1 MRAIVVG
8 AGEVGYHIAK
18 RLDKE
23 GHDVTII
30 EENSAIKERVEKELD
45 VMTIQG
51 NGASPAALEAAGV
64 AKTDMVIAVTDE
76 DEVNLVI
83 SLLAKQSR
91 GKKSIKTIARVRN
104 PEFSKNPSL
113 QSGKAL
119 GIDHL
124 INPNQAVAE
133 EITRLVQNPAAA
145 QVAFFAEGKVELLGI
160 DVRPEAP
167 ALRQRLKDLRSFQ
180 AQHPFIV
187 TAISRNDEL
196 HIPYGETVIE
206 PGDRLYLVAHRDDIP
221 DILNRL
227 GRQEEPP
234 REVLIIGGGRIGRC
248 LAEILEAEAEGI
260 RITLIERNRKRCEEL
275 AEHLKRAKVIVGDG
289 TDVQA
294 LAEEGIAEMDAVVTV
309 SDDEAT
315 NILAALL
322 LKKRLNAKKAIALVQ
337 RSHFIQLASSLGID
351 AISPRLTTAS
361 AILRSVR
368 RGRVVSVVEMPEW
381 DAEIMELVALP
392 TTPVVDRPLREVNMP
407 KGAIVAAISRGE
419 QIIIPK
425 GDTCILPDD
434 RVILFTLPEAIP
446 KVEELFSG

>member
-18 RLDKE
+18 RLDQE

-30 EENSAIKERVEKELD
+30 EENAAVKERVEKELD
-45 VMTIQG
+45 VMTILG

-64 AKTDMVIAVTDE
+64 RKTDLLIAVTDE

-83 SLLAKQSR
+83 SLLAKEY
-91 GKKSIKTIARVRN
+91 GVATTIARARN
-104 PEFSKNPSL
+104 PEFSKSSFL
-113 QSGKAL
+113 QSGGRL
-119 GIDHL
+119 GIDTL

-133 EITRLVQNPAAA
+133 EIARLVHTPAAA

-196 HIPYGETVIE
+196 QIPYGETVIE
-206 PGDRLYLVAHRDDIP
+206 PGDRLYVVAHRDDIP

-234 REVLIIGGGRIGRC
+234 REVLIIGGGRIGLF

-260 RITLIERNRKRCEEL
+260 RITLMERDRKRCEEL

-294 LAEEGIAEMDAVVTV
+294 LAEEGIVEMDAVVTV
-309 SDDEAT
+309 SGDEAT

-322 LKKRLNAKKAIALVQ
+322 LKKRLKAKKAIALVQ
-337 RSHFIQLASSLGID
+337 RSHFIKLASSLGID

-368 RGRVVSVVEMPEW
+368 RGRVVSVVEMPEG

>member
-18 RLDKE
+18 RLDQE

-30 EENSAIKERVEKELD
+30 EENAAVKERVEKELD
-45 VMTIQG
+45 VMTILG

-64 AKTDMVIAVTDE
+64 RKTDLLIAVTDE

-83 SLLAKQSR
+83 SLLAKEY
-91 GKKSIKTIARVRN
+91 GVATTIARARN
-104 PEFSKNPSL
+104 PEFSKSAFL
-113 QSGKAL
+113 QSGGRL
-119 GIDHL
+119 GIDTL

-133 EITRLVQNPAAA
+133 EIARLVHTPAAA

-196 HIPYGETVIE
+196 QIPYGETVIE
-206 PGDRLYLVAHRDDIP
+206 PGDRLYVVAHRDDIP

-234 REVLIIGGGRIGRC
+234 REVLIIGGGRIGLF

-260 RITLIERNRKRCEEL
+260 RITLMERDRKRCEKL

-294 LAEEGIAEMDAVVTV
+294 LAEEGIVEMDAVVTV
-309 SDDEAT
+309 SGDEAT

-322 LKKRLNAKKAIALVQ
+322 LKKRLKAKKAIALVQ
-337 RSHFIQLASSLGID
+337 RSHFIKLASSLGID

-368 RGRVVSVVEMPEW
+368 RGRVVSVVEMPEG

>member
-18 RLDKE
+18 RLDQE

-30 EENSAIKERVEKELD
+30 EENAAVKERVEKELD
-45 VMTIQG
+45 VMTILG

-64 AKTDMVIAVTDE
+64 RKTDLLIAVTDE

-83 SLLAKQSR
+83 SLLAKEY
-91 GKKSIKTIARVRN
+91 GVATTIARARN
-104 PEFSKNPSL
+104 PEFSKSSFL
-113 QSGKAL
+113 QSGGRL
-119 GIDHL
+119 GIDTL

-133 EITRLVQNPAAA
+133 EIARLVHTPAAA

-196 HIPYGETVIE
+196 QIPYGETVIE
-206 PGDRLYLVAHRDDIP
+206 PGDRLYVVAHRDDIP

-234 REVLIIGGGRIGRC
+234 REVLIIGGGRIGLF

-260 RITLIERNRKRCEEL
+260 RITLMERNRKRCEEL

-294 LAEEGIAEMDAVVTV
+294 LAEEGIVEMDAVVTV
-309 SDDEAT
+309 SGDEAT

-322 LKKRLNAKKAIALVQ
+322 LKKRLKAKKAIALVQ
-337 RSHFIQLASSLGID
+337 RSHFIKLASSLGID

-368 RGRVVSVVEMPEW
+368 RGRVVSVVEMPEG

>member
-18 RLDKE
+18 RLDQE
-23 GHDVTII
+23 GHDVIII
-30 EENSAIKERVEKELD
+30 EENAAVKERVEKELD
-45 VMTIQG
+45 VMTILG

-64 AKTDMVIAVTDE
+64 RKTDLLIAVTDE

-83 SLLAKQSR
+83 SLLAKEY
-91 GKKSIKTIARVRN
+91 GVATTIARARN
-104 PEFSKNPSL
+104 PEFSKSAFL
-113 QSGKAL
+113 QSGGRL
-119 GIDHL
+119 GIDTL

-133 EITRLVQNPAAA
+133 EIARLVHTPAAA

-196 HIPYGETVIE
+196 QIPYGETVIE
-206 PGDRLYLVAHRDDIP
+206 PGDRLYVVAHRDDIP

-234 REVLIIGGGRIGRC
+234 REVLIIGGGRIGLF

-260 RITLIERNRKRCEEL
+260 RITLMERDRKRCEEL

-294 LAEEGIAEMDAVVTV
+294 LAEEGIVEMDAVVTV
-309 SDDEAT
+309 SGDEAT

-322 LKKRLNAKKAIALVQ
+322 LKKRLKAKKAIALVQ
-337 RSHFIQLASSLGID
+337 RSHFIKLASSLGID

-368 RGRVVSVVEMPEW
+368 RGRVVSVVEMPEG

>member
-18 RLDKE
+18 RLDQE
-23 GHDVTII
+23 GHDVIII
-30 EENSAIKERVEKELD
+30 EENAAVKERVEKELD
-45 VMTIQG
+45 VMTILG

-64 AKTDMVIAVTDE
+64 RKTDLLIAVTDE

-83 SLLAKQSR
+83 SLLAKEY
-91 GKKSIKTIARVRN
+91 GVATTIARARN
-104 PEFSKNPSL
+104 PEFSKSAFL
-113 QSGKAL
+113 QSGGRL
-119 GIDHL
+119 GIDTL

-133 EITRLVQNPAAA
+133 EIARLVHTPAAA

-196 HIPYGETVIE
+196 QIPYGETVIE
-206 PGDRLYLVAHRDDIP
+206 PGDRLYVVAHRDDIP

-234 REVLIIGGGRIGRC
+234 REVLIIGGGRIGLF

-260 RITLIERNRKRCEEL
+260 RITLMERDRKRCEEL

-294 LAEEGIAEMDAVVTV
+294 LAEEGIVEMDAVVTV
-309 SDDEAT
+309 SGDEAT

-322 LKKRLNAKKAIALVQ
+322 LKKRLKAKKAIALVQ
-337 RSHFIQLASSLGID
+337 RSHFIKLASSLGID

-368 RGRVVSVVEMPEW
+368 RGRVVSVVEMPEG

-434 RVILFTLPEAIP
+434 RVIVFTLPEAIP

>member
-18 RLDKE
+18 RLDQE

-30 EENSAIKERVEKELD
+30 EENAAVKERVEKELD
-45 VMTIQG
+45 VMTILG

-64 AKTDMVIAVTDE
+64 RKTDLLIAVTDE

-83 SLLAKQSR
+83 SLLAKEY
-91 GKKSIKTIARVRN
+91 GVATTIARARN
-104 PEFSKNPSL
+104 PEFSKSSFL
-113 QSGKAL
+113 QSGGRL
-119 GIDHL
+119 GIDTL

-133 EITRLVQNPAAA
+133 EIARLVHTPAAA

-196 HIPYGETVIE
+196 QIPYGETVIE
-206 PGDRLYLVAHRDDIP
+206 PGDRLYVVAHRDDIP

-234 REVLIIGGGRIGRC
+234 REVLIIGGGRIGLF

-260 RITLIERNRKRCEEL
+260 RITLMERDRKRCEEL

-294 LAEEGIAEMDAVVTV
+294 LAEEGIVEMDAVVTV
-309 SDDEAT
+309 SGDEAT

-337 RSHFIQLASSLGID
+337 RSHFIKLASSLGID

-368 RGRVVSVVEMPEW
+368 RGRVVSVVEMPEG

>member
-18 RLDKE
+18 RLDQE
-23 GHDVTII
+23 GHDVIII
-30 EENSAIKERVEKELD
+30 EENAAVKERVEKELD
-45 VMTIQG
+45 VMTILG

-64 AKTDMVIAVTDE
+64 RKTDLLIAVTDE

-83 SLLAKQSR
+83 SLLAKEY
-91 GKKSIKTIARVRN
+91 GVATTIARARN
-104 PEFSKNPSL
+104 PEFSKSAFL
-113 QSGKAL
+113 QSGGRL
-119 GIDHL
+119 GIDTL

-133 EITRLVQNPAAA
+133 EIARLVHTPAAA

-196 HIPYGETVIE
+196 QIPYGETVIE
-206 PGDRLYLVAHRDDIP
+206 PGDRLYVVAHRDDIP

-234 REVLIIGGGRIGRC
+234 REVLIIGGGRIGLF

-260 RITLIERNRKRCEEL
+260 RITLMERDRKRCEEL

-294 LAEEGIAEMDAVVTV
+294 LAEEGIVEMDAVVTV
-309 SDDEAT
+309 SGDEAT

-337 RSHFIQLASSLGID
+337 RSHFIKLASSLGID

-368 RGRVVSVVEMPEW
+368 RGRVVSVVEMPEG

>member
-18 RLDKE
+18 RLDQE

-30 EENSAIKERVEKELD
+30 EENAAVKERVEKELD
-45 VMTIQG
+45 VMTILG

-64 AKTDMVIAVTDE
+64 RKTDLLIAVTDE

-83 SLLAKQSR
+83 SLLAKEY
-91 GKKSIKTIARVRN
+91 GVATTIARARN
-104 PEFSKNPSL
+104 PEFSKSAFL
-113 QSGKAL
+113 QSGGRL
-119 GIDHL
+119 GIDTL

-133 EITRLVQNPAAA
+133 EIARLVHTPAAA

-196 HIPYGETVIE
+196 QIPYGETVIE
-206 PGDRLYLVAHRDDIP
+206 PGDRLYVVAHRDDIP

-234 REVLIIGGGRIGRC
+234 REVLIIGGGRIGLF

-260 RITLIERNRKRCEEL
+260 RITLMERDRKRCEEL

-294 LAEEGIAEMDAVVTV
+294 LAEEGIVEMDAVVTV
-309 SDDEAT
+309 SGDEAT

-322 LKKRLNAKKAIALVQ
+322 LKKRLKAKKAIALVQ
-337 RSHFIQLASSLGID
+337 RSHFIKLASSLGID

-368 RGRVVSVVEMPEW
+368 RGRVVSVVEMPEG

>member
-8 AGEVGYHIAK
+8 AGEVGYYIAK
-18 RLDKE
+18 RLVGE

-30 EENSAIKERVEKELD
+30 EENAAVKERVEKELD
-45 VMTIQG
+45 VLVIQG
-51 NGASPAALEAAGV
+51 SGASPKALEAAGV
-64 AKTDMVIAVTDE
+64 SKTDLLIAVTDE
-76 DEVNLVI
+76 DEMNLVA
-83 SLLAKQSR
+83 SLLAKQAR
-91 GKKSIKTIARVRN
+91 GEKPIKTIARVRN

-119 GIDHL
+119 GIDTL

-133 EITRLVQNPAAA
+133 EIARLVHTPAAA

-196 HIPYGETVIE
+196 QIPYGETVIE
-206 PGDRLYLVAHRDDIP
+206 PGDRLYVVAHRDDIP

-234 REVLIIGGGRIGRC
+234 REVLIIGGGRIGLC
-248 LAEILEAEAEGI
+248 LAEILETEAEGI
-260 RITLIERNRKRCEEL
+260 RITLMERNRKRCEEV
-275 AEHLKRAKVIVGDG
+275 AERLKRAKVIVGDG

-294 LAEEGIAEMDAVVTV
+294 LAEEGIVEMDAVVTV
-309 SDDEAT
+309 SGDEAT

-322 LKKRLNAKKAIALVQ
+322 LKKRLKAKKAIALVQ
-337 RSHFIQLASSLGID
+337 RSHFIKLASSLGID

-368 RGRVVSVVEMPEW
+368 RGRVVSVVEMPEG

>member
-1 MRAIVVG
+1 VVG

-18 RLDKE
+18 RLDQE

-30 EENSAIKERVEKELD
+30 EENAAVKERVEKELD
-45 VMTIQG
+45 VMTILG

-64 AKTDMVIAVTDE
+64 RKTDLLIAVTDE

-83 SLLAKQSR
+83 SLLAKEY
-91 GKKSIKTIARVRN
+91 GVATTIARARN
-104 PEFSKNPSL
+104 PEFSKSSFL
-113 QSGKAL
+113 QSGGRL
-119 GIDHL
+119 GIDTL

-133 EITRLVQNPAAA
+133 EIARLVHTPAAA

-196 HIPYGETVIE
+196 QIPYGETVIE
-206 PGDRLYLVAHRDDIP
+206 PGDRLYVVAHRDDIP

-234 REVLIIGGGRIGRC
+234 REVLIIGGGRIGLF

-260 RITLIERNRKRCEEL
+260 RITLMERDRKRCEEL

-294 LAEEGIAEMDAVVTV
+294 LAEEGIVEMDAVVTV
-309 SDDEAT
+309 SGDEAT

-322 LKKRLNAKKAIALVQ
+322 LKKRLKAKKAIALVQ
-337 RSHFIQLASSLGID
+337 RSHFIKLASSLGID

-368 RGRVVSVVEMPEW
+368 RGRVVSVVEMPEG

>member
-18 RLDKE
+18 RLDQE

-45 VMTIQG
+45 VMTILG

-64 AKTDMVIAVTDE
+64 RKTDLLIAVTDE

-83 SLLAKQSR
+83 SLLAKEY
-91 GKKSIKTIARVRN
+91 GVATTIARARN
-104 PEFSKNPSL
+104 PEFSKSAFL
-113 QSGKAL
+113 QSGGRL
-119 GIDHL
+119 GIDTL

-133 EITRLVQNPAAA
+133 EIARLVHTPAAA

-196 HIPYGETVIE
+196 QIPYGETVIE
-206 PGDRLYLVAHRDDIP
+206 PGDRLYVVAHRDDIP

-234 REVLIIGGGRIGRC
+234 REVLIIGGGRIGLF

-260 RITLIERNRKRCEEL
+260 RITLMERGRKRCEEL

-294 LAEEGIAEMDAVVTV
+294 LAEEGIVEMDAVVTV
-309 SDDEAT
+309 SGDEAT

-337 RSHFIQLASSLGID
+337 RSHFIKLASSLGID

-368 RGRVVSVVEMPEW
+368 RGRVVSVVEMPEG

>member
-1 MRAIVVG
+1 
-8 AGEVGYHIAK
+8 
-18 RLDKE
+18 
-23 GHDVTII
+23 
-30 EENSAIKERVEKELD
+30 
-45 VMTIQG
+45 MTIQG

-83 SLLAKQSR
+83 SLLAKEY
-91 GKKSIKTIARVRN
+91 GVATTIARARN
-104 PEFSKNPSL
+104 PEFSKSSFL
-113 QSGKAL
+113 QSGGRL

-167 ALRQRLKDLRSFQ
+167 ALRQRLKDLGSFQ

-260 RITLIERNRKRCEEL
+260 RVTLMERNRKRCEEL

-322 LKKRLNAKKAIALVQ
+322 LKKRLNARKAIALVQ
-337 RSHFIQLASSLGID
+337 RSYFIKLASSLGID

-425 GDTCILPDD
+425 GDSRILPDD